1 MKRAASA
8 AKELGCVAARD
19 GRRRHGIAEFCVDE
33 AEDRAFA
40 RAAPFPPQVMREQR
54 MRLGIRATLVAL
66 TAAGCFAA
74 PAARAGDDGSAPL
87 WSGLGSI
94 ISPWVGFGK
103 EEPPPI
109 EYRERGKLVVPKSMD
124 LPPPGSAP
132 SADNGA
138 WPKDQEGQRKALAKE
153 EQKKRAAAVA
163 AEPAKMR
170 SIQGFPNA
178 PVTVRASD
186 QVNGELPG
194 ESNGGKTSSSS
205 VLENLN
211 PLGWV
216 GLGKGSSA
224 AAAGAPEPDR
234 EWLTDPPKGYRD
246 PNAPAATATGQASK

>member
-1 MKRAASA
+1 
-8 AKELGCVAARD
+8 
-19 GRRRHGIAEFCVDE
+19 
-33 AEDRAFA
+33 
-40 RAAPFPPQVMREQR
+40 

-66 TAAGCFAA
+66 TAAGCFAT

-94 ISPWVGFGK
+94 VSPWVGFGK

-124 LPPPGSAP
+124 LPPPGTAP

-138 WPKDQEGQRKALAKE
+138 WPKDQEGERKAIAKE
-153 EQKKRAAAVA
+153 EEKRRAAANANV
-163 AEPAKMR
+163 PAR
-170 SIQGFPNA
+170 IRATQGFPNA

-186 QVNGELPG
+186 QVDGALPG

-205 VLENLN
+205 VLENVN

-216 GLGKGSSA
+216 GLGKGSNA
-224 AAAGAPEPDR
+224 DATVGPEPDR

-246 PNAPAATATGQASK
+246 PNASAGPATGQASK